1 MNNSSYSV
9 GSAEIIM
16 ISLSLTHSRSYS
28 SKSCVFQAVAAVY
41 CMLAQLLSLSS
52 SLPLI
57 LSELCLSVAI
67 ILQSLLSYL
76 KPAVS
81 VPVHCCFSISKLY
94 CH

>member
-57 LSELCLSVAI
+57 LSDGV
-67 ILQSLLSYL
+67 
-76 KPAVS
+76 PADMNNL
-81 VPVHCCFSISKLY
+81 SISPSLY
-94 CH
+94 LEQL